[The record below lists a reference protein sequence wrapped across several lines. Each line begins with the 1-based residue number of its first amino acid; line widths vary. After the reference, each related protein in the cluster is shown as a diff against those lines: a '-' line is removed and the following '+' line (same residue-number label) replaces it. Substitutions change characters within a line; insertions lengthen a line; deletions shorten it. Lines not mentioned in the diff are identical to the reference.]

1 MDAQPNESVREGVAV
16 VHGEGGGGL
25 SQFSGGGME
34 RNGQSPR
41 YLGGIVHE
49 DL

>member
-1 MDAQPNESVREGVAV
+1 MDAQPDEAVHEGVAV
-16 VHGEGGGGL
+16 VHGEGGGGQ
-25 SQFSGGGME
+25 SYFSGGGME
-34 RNGQSPR
+34 RSGRSLR